1 MTTTEFYN
9 SIGVVVMGRKTYEQ
23 TLEFGDYPYPDKA
36 GYVLTRSADIQGVTG
51 VKFVSRDI
59 V

>member
-1 MTTTEFYN
+1 
-9 SIGVVVMGRKTYEQ
+9 MGRKTYEQ